1 MIMSDTFSENNYI
14 YDVTAFSE
22 PDNKSPHLHDL
33 IYGIEKNRE
42 ENELKRLL
50 YVAMTRAKVKLHL
63 VGSVIHK
70 DEIKPASNT
79 FLSLL
84 WGIYGNSFY
93 EEKPIENIEIGT
105 LKSKI
110 EEFVPKLMRLKLN

>member
-1 MIMSDTFSENNYI
+1 MSDTFSENNYI